1 MKNVPAVADG
11 EEFDAIVVGSGAGG
25 ATVARELTRRGKRVL
40 LLERG
45 GNSTPSDSLLYMA
58 SVSDYVP
65 VADDAGMARAIT
77 TGGTTSL
84 YFGVAEF
91 PPLQVFRDLGIEL
104 SGALEEAKRELPLVE
119 PLSDRRLGKQVLAV
133 QQSALALGTPWVKTE
148 AMLMDESKCDGEY
161 THSAIWRAKQYVDEA
176 VRGGAT
182 LINRATVQKVLVEGR
197 RAVGVEYEL
206 RIGRKRSEIRQ
217 ARARRVIVAA
227 GALATPG
234 ILRASG
240 LAGIGERGFYSDP
253 GFLIMGHVDGLRGG
267 NLFPGCMGTNTEED
281 GILVGDGCL
290 PRSMYWG
297 FMLAS
302 RNLRNLFKHRKH
314 VAAAVMVRDGLGG
327 TVRPDGRFHK
337 EYTREEK
344 QKLEKGGALAQRIVE
359 NAGAKGI
366 VRSDLSAAHV
376 GGLLQIGQELDATLQ
391 TEFEGLHVCDCSLLP
406 ANVRLTPVFTLV
418 CLGKYL
424 AQRLEGSL

>member
-1 MKNVPAVADG
+1 MKNGSAVAVAD

-25 ATVARELTRRGKRVL
+25 ATVARELTCRGKRVL

-45 GNSTPSDSLLYMA
+45 GNSAPRDSLLYLA

-65 VADDAGMARAIT
+65 VAENAGMARAIT

-84 YFGVAEF
+84 YFGVAEL
-91 PPLQVFRDLGIEL
+91 PPLQVFRDMGIEL
-104 SGALEEAKRELPLVE
+104 SGALEEARRELPLLDS
-119 PLSDRRLGKQVLAV
+119 PSDRLLGKQVLAV
-133 QQSALALGTPWVKTE
+133 RQSAAALGTPWVKTE
-148 AMLMDESKCDGEY
+148 AMLMDESKCDDGY
-161 THSAIWRAKQYVDEA
+161 THSAIWRATQFVDEA
-176 VRGGAT
+176 VRKGAT
-182 LINRATVQKVLVEGR
+182 LVNRATVQKVLVARR

-206 RIGRKRSEIRQ
+206 RIGRRREIRQ
-217 ARARRVIVAA
+217 ARAPRVIVCA

-240 LAGIGERGFYSDP
+240 LAGIGEHGFYSDP
-253 GFLIMGHVDGLRGG
+253 GFLVVGHVNGLRGG
-267 NLFPGCMGTNTEED
+267 DLFPGCMGTNSEED

-290 PRSMYWG
+290 PRFMYRG
-297 FMLAS
+297 YMLANRRLGS
-302 RNLRNLFKHRKH
+302 LFRHRKH
-314 VAAAVMVRDGLGG
+314 VAVAVMVRDGMGG
-327 TVRPDGRFHK
+327 GVLSDGRFHK

-344 QKLEKGGALAQRIVE
+344 QKLDKGGALAQRIIE

-376 GGLLQIGQELDATLQ
+376 GGLVRIGQDLDAALQ
-391 TEFEGLHVCDCSLLP
+391 TEVEGLHVCDCSLLP

-424 AQRLEGSL
+424 AQRLEVLL